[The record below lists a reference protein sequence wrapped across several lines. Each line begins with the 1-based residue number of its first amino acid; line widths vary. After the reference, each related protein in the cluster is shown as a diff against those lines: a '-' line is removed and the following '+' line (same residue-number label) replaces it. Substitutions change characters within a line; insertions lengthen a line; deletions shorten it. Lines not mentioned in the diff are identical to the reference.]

1 MRLSEQE
8 LKTMRNAQDEL
19 MTETVFIQ
27 AVVTVSDGA
36 AGSSESLQTI
46 ATTKGR
52 IGSLGRDPREREI
65 AGRMGSVHIY
75 VISLPA
81 DTELSEKNQLQING
95 RQFVIGGII
104 RASNMTAL
112 RVVAAEEL

>member
-8 LKTMRNAQDEL
+8 LKTMRKAQEEL
-19 MTETVFIQ
+19 MTETVYIQ
-27 AVVTVSDGA
+27 AVVAVSDGA

-52 IGSLGRDPREREI
+52 IGTLGRDPREREI

-75 VISLPA
+75 VVSLPA
-81 DTELSEKNQLQING
+81 DTMLSDKNQLQING
-95 RQFVIGGII
+95 RQFVIGGVI
-104 RASNMTAL
+104 RASSTTAL
-112 RVVAAEEL
+112 RAVVAEVL